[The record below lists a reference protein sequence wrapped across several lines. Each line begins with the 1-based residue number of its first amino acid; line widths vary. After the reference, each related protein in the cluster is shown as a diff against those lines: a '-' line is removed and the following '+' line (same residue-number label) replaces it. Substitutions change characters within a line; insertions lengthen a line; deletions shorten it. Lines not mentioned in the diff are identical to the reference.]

1 MGLTRKQKIM
11 VMILIFGTF
20 VSVLNQ
26 TVMSP
31 ALPTI
36 MAETGIDAATAQ
48 WLTTGFT
55 LVNAIMI
62 PVTAY
67 LTDRFSLK
75 RLFIASMAI
84 FGAGSAIAGFGPS
97 FPVLLAGRLVQAAG
111 AGVLGPLVMV
121 ALLRTFPVEH
131 RGRGMGIFGVV
142 IAFAPALGPTIAGIV
157 VDVASWHV
165 LLYAIAVLSAIV
177 VAVAVFALDNEP
189 AINPD
194 VSLDVLSVALSSV
207 GFGALLYGL
216 SEVGSAGVSG
226 ISVVAMVVGAVAL
239 VFFFRRQVKLDE
251 PMLNVRVL
259 LNRRFLV
266 STIIVMLVQASL
278 MAGSILLPIFIQD
291 DLGFS
296 ATASGVIMLPA
307 AIIMG
312 IMSPVSGTLFD
323 KFGPRAM
330 SIIGIVLVT
339 AGTFAFAF
347 LTSDTTAVFLIVL
360 YAVRMFGLSLVN
372 MPVNTWGM
380 NALDTKLINHGT
392 SVSNTFRQV
401 AGSIGTAVLVSV
413 STAVTN
419 AQLAAGADPV
429 QASIHG
435 INFAFGV
442 GGGICVVGLV
452 LVVLFVRDRKGDAE
466 RSDPQDERKTLMESV
481 MKRDVYTIP
490 EQASVLDA
498 MRILMDKGISAA
510 PIVDRAGKLKGFVS
524 DGDLLRHLTRR
535 DEVVTDPV
543 VMITQVIGEGNR
555 SKGFPTRM
563 VELMG
568 MPVSSIARRRVVSV
582 SVHDDL
588 LSVSKTLGANHLKK
602 VPVVDADGCLVG
614 VVNRSD
620 IIGYSMRTCLD
631 AAESEGLE
639 TTKAAGE

>member
-131 RGRGMGIFGVV
+131 RGRAMGIFGVV

-226 ISVVAMVVGAVAL
+226 LSVVAMVVGAVAL

-312 IMSPVSGTLFD
+312 IMSPVSGALFD

-555 SKGFPTRM
+555 SKGFSTRM